1 MFRSCVSLKL
11 ERQEACG
18 STCRAAGQLESC
30 CVCGSDWL
38 RNSRLSEMLDQEIGQ
53 NPYFP

>member
-1 MFRSCVSLKL
+1 VSLKL
-11 ERQEACG
+11 ERQEASG